1 MESFKYMKEVLRVI
15 RVIVESNYY
24 CYILSV
30 LMVLIEISFFCEVKK
45 KKRIVWGIVESD
57 YYLNFECVY
66 GVNCF
71 IIFLREIILWIFL
84 WG

>member
-45 KKRIVWGIVESD
+45 KKK
-57 YYLNFECVY
+57 
-66 GVNCF
+66 NC
-71 IIFLREIILWIFL
+71 LRYS
-84 WG
+84 